1 MRGAS
6 HLFTV
11 VIGTGL
17 GACACLG
24 FLSSPRPLAAGNDR
38 HDNYI
43 ICTGA
48 SGVNPRSP
56 LDGVWLLD
64 YKQGKLLATLVDRTV
79 GKMVGFSELD
89 LIAEFGV
96 AANQNVNFLMTTGT
110 ITTGQSALYL
120 VETTTG
126 KFGVYTLG
134 PTTSNQAGVTI
145 LRHDLTSFR
154 KTNG

>member
-1 MRGAS
+1 MGGKSHYFSMLAGAG
-6 HLFTV
+6 
-11 VIGTGL
+11 IG
-17 GACACLG
+17 AWFCLT

-38 HDNYI
+38 HENYI

-89 LIAEFGV
+89 LTAEFGI

-110 ITTGQSALYL
+110 ITTGQAALYL

-134 PTTSNQAGVTI
+134 PTTTNQAGVTI

-154 KTNG
+154 KSNG